1 MRKLIH
7 SIHLQHFAVCV
18 PCVLFSIII
27 IARAFLSFLRPYLIL
42 TRVLSSFTDVVK
54 YVNAPIVATPETYSV
69 PKSTS
74 ATVPKYLEIIY
85 DENDDRPVQVNPYEI
100 PLPPLDEMEQI
111 VHKSSPTPSLK
122 SVRKSIECNDTLR
135 PIESG
140 DSACTKGR
148 TISSSST
155 VSETS
160 VFSQPK
166 INGQPNTSAVNA
178 SDVPTDNSVLTVTLP
193 NAKEDCTSNEKLLL
207 PEQQQQQP
215 PYAQDISKR
224 KLQQMY
230 ANTNIECA
238 IRTCD
243 GITSM

>member
-1 MRKLIH
+1 MF
-7 SIHLQHFAVCV
+7 S
-18 PCVLFSIII
+18 LFVRI
-27 IARAFLSFLRPYLIL
+27 
-42 TRVLSSFTDVVK
+42 TDVVK
-54 YVNAPIVATPETYSV
+54 YVNAPIVATPETYSI

-74 ATVPKYLEIIY
+74 VTVPKYLEIIY
-85 DENDDRPVQVNPYEI
+85 DENDDRPPVQVNPYEI
-100 PLPPLDEMEQI
+100 PLPPLDETEQI

-122 SVRKSIECNDTLR
+122 SVRKPIECDTLR
-135 PIESG
+135 PNENN
-140 DSACTKGR
+140 DNNCTKGR

-160 VFSQPK
+160 VFSPPK
-166 INGQPNTSAVNA
+166 TNGQPNTSTAKATDA
-178 SDVPTDNSVLTVTLP
+178 STDNCILTVTLP

-207 PEQQQQQP
+207 PQQQQP
-215 PYAQDISKR
+215 PYAHDISKR

-230 ANTNIECA
+230 ANANIECA

>member
-1 MRKLIH
+1 M
-7 SIHLQHFAVCV
+7 
-18 PCVLFSIII
+18 
-27 IARAFLSFLRPYLIL
+27 
-42 TRVLSSFTDVVK
+42 
-54 YVNAPIVATPETYSV
+54 VAPETYSI

-74 ATVPKYLEIIY
+74 TTVPKYLEIIY
-85 DENDDRPVQVNPYEI
+85 DESDDRPVVPVVVNPYEI
-100 PLPPLDEMEQI
+100 PLPPLDEVEH

-122 SVRKSIECNDTLR
+122 SVRKSIECDTLR
-135 PIESG
+135 PNENSG
-140 DSACTKGR
+140 NNCTKGR

-160 VFSQPK
+160 VFNPPK
-166 INGQPNTSAVNA
+166 MNGQPNTSTDKA
-178 SDVPTDNSVLTVTLP
+178 SNVSSDNCILTVALP

-207 PEQQQQQP
+207 SQQQP
-215 PYAQDISKR
+215 PYAHDMSKR

>member
-1 MRKLIH
+1 M
-7 SIHLQHFAVCV
+7 
-18 PCVLFSIII
+18 
-27 IARAFLSFLRPYLIL
+27 
-42 TRVLSSFTDVVK
+42 
-54 YVNAPIVATPETYSV
+54 VATPETYSI

-74 ATVPKYLEIIY
+74 TTIPKYLEIIY
-85 DENDDRPVQVNPYEI
+85 DENDDRPVIQVNPYEI
-100 PLPPLDEMEQI
+100 PLPPLDEVEQV

-122 SVRKSIECNDTLR
+122 SVRKSIECDTLR
-135 PIESG
+135 PNEIGGSN
-140 DSACTKGR
+140 CTKGR

-160 VFSQPK
+160 VFNPPK
-166 INGQPNTSAVNA
+166 VNAQPNTSTAKA
-178 SDVPTDNSVLTVTLP
+178 SDMSAENCILTVTLP

-207 PEQQQQQP
+207 SQQQQQQQQP
-215 PYAQDISKR
+215 PYAHDISKR

>member
-1 MRKLIH
+1 M
-7 SIHLQHFAVCV
+7 
-18 PCVLFSIII
+18 
-27 IARAFLSFLRPYLIL
+27 
-42 TRVLSSFTDVVK
+42 
-54 YVNAPIVATPETYSV
+54 NAPIIATSETYSV

-74 ATVPKYLEIIY
+74 TAVPQYLEIIY
-85 DENDDRPVQVNPYEI
+85 DENDDRPVVQVNPYEI
-100 PLPPLDEMEQI
+100 PLPPLDEMENV

-122 SVRKSIECNDTLR
+122 NMPKQIECDTLR
-135 PIESG
+135 PNESS
-140 DSACTKGR
+140 DDNCTKGR

-160 VFSQPK
+160 VLSPPK
-166 INGQPNTSAVNA
+166 PNAQPNTSTANA
-178 SDVPTDNSVLTVTLP
+178 SDVPADNCILTVALP

-207 PEQQQQQP
+207 PQQQQP
-215 PYAQDISKR
+215 LYAQDISKR

>member
-1 MRKLIH
+1 M
-7 SIHLQHFAVCV
+7 
-18 PCVLFSIII
+18 
-27 IARAFLSFLRPYLIL
+27 
-42 TRVLSSFTDVVK
+42 K
-54 YVNAPIVATPETYSV
+54 YVNAPIIATTETYSI

-74 ATVPKYLEIIY
+74 TTVPKYLEIIY
-85 DENDDRPVQVNPYEI
+85 DENDDQPVQVNPYEI
-100 PLPPLDEMEQI
+100 PLPPLDEMENV
-111 VHKSSPTPSLK
+111 VHKSSPTPSIK
-122 SVRKSIECNDTLR
+122 SAPKSIECDTLR
-135 PIESG
+135 PNENS
-140 DSACTKGR
+140 DNDCVKGR

-160 VFSQPK
+160 VLSPPKTNTQPE
-166 INGQPNTSAVNA
+166 TSSTVSA
-178 SDVPTDNSVLTVTLP
+178 SDVPADNCILTVTLP

-207 PEQQQQQP
+207 PQQQQP
-215 PYAQDISKR
+215 PYAHEISKR